1 MDPHLRALR
10 CFVAVAEEQHFTRA
24 AARLHLTQPALSKHI
39 RALESLV
46 RTPLFTRG
54 RHGARLTAAGTALLP
69 HAQQLLTAWDT
80 GQAALEQAV
89 QAEHRQ
95 LVIGLRSSVGRG
107 LLRRAAELFQQQ
119 HPTWRMRTR
128 QHSFADPFA
137 GLLPTPDQSKTDVA
151 LLWLPLPAQ
160 DAVTV
165 QILLS
170 EPRLIALPAEHP
182 LARMDQV
189 PFDAL
194 LDEPFL
200 ALPASTGPQRSFW
213 LADDLRDG
221 RPARIGAVVHGPE
234 EVVEALAAG
243 TGVAFISAG
252 NAELHRSPVFVT
264 RPVPGLPPADLAV
277 VWRRDDPRPAVRD
290 YVHACRSAANE
301 TVPSSST
308 DHDDP
313 PATTSPPTHSS
324 PCHAPSRHRS

>member
-1 MDPHLRALR
+1 MLPL
-10 CFVAVAEEQHFTRA
+10 AEEST
-24 AARLHLTQPALSKHI
+24 T
-39 RALESLV
+39 
-46 RTPLFTRG
+46 
-54 RHGARLTAAGTALLP
+54 
-69 HAQQLLTAWDT
+69 
-80 GQAALEQAV
+80 
-89 QAEHRQ
+89 
-95 LVIGLRSSVGRG
+95 
-107 LLRRAAELFQQQ
+107 
-119 HPTWRMRTR
+119 
-128 QHSFADPFA
+128 
-137 GLLPTPDQSKTDVA
+137 TDVA
-151 LLWLPLPAQ
+151 LLWLPLPAH
-160 DAVTV
+160 DALTT

-170 EPRLIALPAEHP
+170 EPRLIALPAEHS
-182 LARMDQV
+182 LARLEQV

-324 PCHAPSRHRS
+324 PCRAPSRHRS